1 MGILDD
7 LAMGFG
13 LKERTADYDARTA
26 RGVAVDNAVANAPNQ
41 QVAGMM
47 TSILNSGGTI
57 SPSSSMYQYI
67 NPSDF
72 GGGGND
78 YSMANLIDKG
88 PAYSNYLTGQG
99 YSAGN
104 FPQPVD
110 SGYSGLAKF
119 LFSAPMNPNSP
130 SLSFNPTSPT
140 PVAIG
145 PFEFDEPI
153 DMPLPGVG
161 MVMKALEGLRPKPL
175 GDKQFIPYNPDALD
189 VSMDPLMA
197 QGLEEYFDMYTP
209 AGTKQN
215 PNY

>member
-26 RGVAVDNAVANAPNQ
+26 QTIAANRAADSIPGDNLAMRLAQAR
-41 QVAGMM
+41 
-47 TSILNSGGTI
+47 
-57 SPSSSMYQYI
+57 
-67 NPSDF
+67 NPDSRYYF
-72 GGGGND
+72 GND
-78 YSMANLIDKG
+78 SGAMQAHD
-88 PAYSNYLTGQG
+88 NYLTGQG
-99 YSAGN
+99 YSQGM

-110 SGYSGLAKF
+110 SGYSGIQNI

-130 SLSFNPTSPT
+130 SLSYNPPSPT
-140 PVAIG
+140 PASFG
-145 PFEFDEPI
+145 PFEMDETIDLPI
-153 DMPLPGVG
+153 PGIS
-161 MVMKALEGLRPKPL
+161 MITKLLEGMRPKAL
-175 GDKQFIPYNPDALD
+175 GDKQFIPYNPNALD

-209 AGTKQN
+209 AGTKKN